1 MKTLVIFDSM
11 YGHTEKIA
19 RAMSAALAGEVVIK
33 RVSEAKPADL
43 KNIDFLFIGS
53 PTQGGRPLKTTQAF
67 IESLRE
73 ANLTGLKTAVFDTRV
88 PAKWVT
94 VFGFAAGKIAG
105 ALKKK
110 GAIVMEKEEGFLV
123 KASKGP
129 LLDGELER
137 AAEWA
142 KKLQQN

>member
-11 YGHTEKIA
+11 YGNTEKIA
-19 RAMSAALAGEVVIK
+19 RAMAAALSGEVVI
-33 RVSEAKPADL
+33 RRANEVIPGDL
-43 KNIDFLFIGS
+43 QKIDRLFIGS
-53 PTQGGRPLKTTQAF
+53 PTQGGRPLKSMQAF
-67 IESLRE
+67 IDSLNE
-73 ANLTGLKTAVFDTRV
+73 TNLKGIKTAVFDTRI

-110 GAIVMEKEEGFLV
+110 GAVIITKEEGFLV

-142 KKLQQN
+142 KQLTQI

>member
-1 MKTLVIFDSM
+1 MKTLVLFDSM

-19 RAMSAALAGEVVIK
+19 RAMAAALAGEVVIK
-33 RVSEAKPADL
+33 RVSEATSADL
-43 KNIDFLFIGS
+43 DKIDWFIIGS

-67 IESLRE
+67 IDSLSE
-73 ANLTGLKTAVFDTRV
+73 ISLKGVKIAVFDTRI

-94 VFGFAAGKIAG
+94 VFGFAAGKIVG

-110 GAIVMEKEEGFLV
+110 GATIAVKEEGFIV
-123 KASKGP
+123 KAAKGP
-129 LLDGELER
+129 LLDGQLER

-142 KKLQQN
+142 KKLQQS